1 MLTLGTAS
9 NRRCAVATSSV
20 MTCNLGWQDMVACH
34 PRDHCF
40 TIGSSLGESWVFRMA
55 SQASHSH
62 AAHVGATIPNH
73 AALLCR
79 VFAPV
84 SEVRQCGRL
93 LTHQTGFS
101 TTTDV
106 AKRVPI
112 HASRYT
118 QVH

>member
-62 AAHVGATIPNH
+62 AARVRATILNH

-84 SEVRQCGRL
+84 SG
-93 LTHQTGFS
+93 
-101 TTTDV
+101 TDV

-118 QVH
+118 QEH